1 MLVGPLDS
9 RGQAARPGYNPARL
23 SLVHFNR
30 VRLLHSR
37 LRPPVQC
44 DEGHSDVAAEVL
56 ERVHRVR
63 WRYWCHILGEK
74 KMRFDYSVV
83 NSYLCYLRV
92 NVIALRLIEMV
103 NLFI

>member
-9 RGQAARPGYNPARL
+9 RGQAAWPGYNPTRL
-23 SLVHFNR
+23 SLVHLDR
-30 VRLLHSR
+30 VRLLHGR

-44 DEGHSDVAAEVL
+44 NEGPADVASEVL

-74 KMRFDYSVV
+74 
-83 NSYLCYLRV
+83 NE
-92 NVIALRLIEMV
+92 I
-103 NLFI
+103 